1 MTSGIWERSLRCFT
15 HSLSFSCQTVTNRRA
30 HGHSNL
36 GSALAIG
43 SSLPDL
49 LLPPPSPAQMATR
62 HGSSDSETSESY
74 EVLQSRKEE
83 PEEKRRR
90 TNSADKIQDGS
101 HRVHQ
106 RDNVQSGWMYDS
118 QCCSNCGAV
127 KIIWQYQAICHLCNH
142 IAYDAPVPDPRSEL
156 KELLDNFIKEHP
168 TLSVQDAF
176 EIILCKMLQGKQRHP
191 LPPERMSIMAN
202 LVGNML
208 QLIAGTVSSL
218 EATRSEHGTG
228 TGKNARMKTRV
239 CRATW
244 PAAAFGAETLYARC
258 RQATSTAEI
267 ALMKVSHWM
276 LSWQPRNWTRRQLG
290 KTETMRL
297 HGTSRKKA
305 TKSRHSSSIRL
316 SHHGRC
322 TNIKH

>member
-1 MTSGIWERSLRCFT
+1 
-15 HSLSFSCQTVTNRRA
+15 
-30 HGHSNL
+30 
-36 GSALAIG
+36 
-43 SSLPDL
+43 
-49 LLPPPSPAQMATR
+49 MATR

-218 EATRSEHGTG
+218 EATGSEHGTG
-228 TGKNARMKTRV
+228 KGGKRMDEDESVQGYLASSGFWSRDLICTMQAGNLDRGD
-239 CRATW
+239 RLNEGIPLDAIL
-244 PAAAFGAETLYARC
+244 AAEKLDQT
-258 RQATSTAEI
+258 TAEERRNDEI
-267 ALMKVSHWM
+267 ARDIEEESYQEQALVQYNLQCFREMHE
-276 LSWQPRNWTRRQLG
+276 P
-290 KTETMRL
+290 
-297 HGTSRKKA
+297 
-305 TKSRHSSSIRL
+305 
-316 SHHGRC
+316 
-322 TNIKH
+322 